1 MPEPPLPISI
11 STTQSESFDMAE
23 VEKRGGAL
31 MHQSKFN
38 SHLVLG
44 LQRERGIEDFWR
56 N

>member
-1 MPEPPLPISI
+1 MPEPPLPILV
-11 STTQSESFDMAE
+11 STTRSESFDMAE